1 MFKWKDN
8 QLNYCDNFESHSFFL
23 KVQAAVLTCPFVV
36 VLIVFAGVPIE
47 TNTFKNIVHKAILW
61 GCWSIKCFC
70 ILQFGY
76 LSFKMVIGAHTLNI
90 CT

>member
-47 TNTFKNIVHKAILW
+47 TNTFKTQYCGVVGQSNVFVFCSLDIFPSR
-61 GCWSIKCFC
+61 WS
-70 ILQFGY
+70 
-76 LSFKMVIGAHTLNI
+76 
-90 CT
+90 